1 MLAVLGVSWANSVV
15 FKLCSTVLE
24 IPASRSQE
32 VQALLRPRPP
42 NQISCFLF
50 FFFIFDLFH
59 ILDLDLFE
67 EQLHMLKKFWEK
79 KIPWTS

>member
-1 MLAVLGVSWANSVV
+1 M
-15 FKLCSTVLE
+15 
-24 IPASRSQE
+24 
-32 VQALLRPRPP
+32 PRGTGSAPP
-42 NQISCFLF
+42 RTPKSDQLFFLF